1 MIENLCEYIWNLIPQ
16 KDVPK
21 RFIGDMPSLSDEGVA
36 LAITDGQ
43 EVTSFFGTPNTLARP
58 NLRCFVRTKEYRP
71 GATLSRNVYSSIQGY
86 HDEDVLGIVVQG
98 STNYLGKNEE
108 KLHEFQTNFKVLVKE

>member
-43 EVTSFFGTPNTLARP
+43 EVTSFFGSSSTLARP
-58 NLRCFVRTKEYRP
+58 NLRCFVRTKEYRL
-71 GATLSRNVYSSIQGY
+71 GATLSRNVYSAIQGY

>member
-43 EVTSFFGTPNTLARP
+43 EVTSFFGSPDTLARL

-71 GATLSRNVYSSIQGY
+71 GATLSRNVYSAIQGY

>member
-16 KDVPK
+16 KEVPK

-43 EVTSFFGTPNTLARP
+43 EVTSFFGTPSTLARP
-58 NLRCFVRTKEYRP
+58 NLRCFVRTKEYRL
-71 GATLSRNVYSSIQGY
+71 GATLSRNVYSAIQGY
-86 HDEDVLGIVVQG
+86 HDEDILGIVVQG